1 MNIKTLLNELETSG
15 GQYAFYYHP
24 RSGEALLRSNGDR
37 FSAASVIKV
46 PVLLAWVFLERSGQ
60 IDKETLCNLD
70 SEAEVHGAGFSWLLH
85 QRHIPWHDVLLLM
98 ISLSDNLCTNLVIEH
113 IGLERLQRTF
123 THDLGLQ
130 GTVVERK
137 LMDFAA
143 REQGRDNWISAQD
156 CVHFYELLR
165 QCSPQERAWVEPLFK
180 VCQDDTKLMRDVPFD
195 STDFYHKSGFI
206 PEVVHDWGYTD
217 KCDIF
222 LLTQGYKDEA
232 RLLKIFGQLGRLM
245 TTGEAVEM

>member
-1 MNIKTLLNELETSG
+1 MDIHPLLNELESSG
-15 GQYAFYYHP
+15 GKYAFYYHP
-24 RSGEALLRSNGDR
+24 LGGPASLHSNGDR

-46 PVLLAWVFLERSGQ
+46 PILLAWAFLERNGQ
-60 IDKETLCNLD
+60 INKEALCNLD
-70 SEAEVHGAGFSWLLH
+70 SEPEVRGAGFSWMLH
-85 QRHIPWHDVLLLM
+85 QRQIPWHDVLLLM
-98 ISLSDNLCTNLVIEH
+98 ISLSDNLCTNLVLEH

-123 THDLGLQ
+123 TYDLGLK
-130 GTVVERK
+130 GTAVERK

-156 CVHFYELLR
+156 CVRFYELLR
-165 QCSPQERAWVEPLFK
+165 QLSSQERAWVEPLLG

-222 LLTQGYKDEA
+222 LLTQGYKNEA
-232 RLLKIFGQLGRLM
+232 RLRDVFGQLGRLM
-245 TTGEAVEM
+245 TTGEAIEL